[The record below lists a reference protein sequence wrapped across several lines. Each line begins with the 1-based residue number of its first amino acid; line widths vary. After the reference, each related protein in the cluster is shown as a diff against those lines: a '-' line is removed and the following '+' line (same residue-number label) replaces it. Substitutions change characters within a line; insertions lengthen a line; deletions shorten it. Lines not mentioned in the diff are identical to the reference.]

1 MLNFQKTF
9 VALFNQ
15 SAIIE
20 LGGEDM
26 AVKEGRCR
34 FMIQLDN
41 EKKELLQKMAEDE
54 GRSLSNFINRIIDLY
69 LAEKK

>member
-1 MLNFQKTF
+1 
-9 VALFNQ
+9 
-15 SAIIE
+15 
-20 LGGEDM
+20 M
-26 AVKEGRCR
+26 AVREGRCR

-41 EKKELLQKMAEDE
+41 DKKALLEKLAKEE

>member
-1 MLNFQKTF
+1 
-9 VALFNQ
+9 
-15 SAIIE
+15 
-20 LGGEDM
+20 M

>member
-1 MLNFQKTF
+1 
-9 VALFNQ
+9 
-15 SAIIE
+15 
-20 LGGEDM
+20 M

-41 EKKELLQKMAEDE
+41 DKKELLQKMAEDE